1 MSNYRRSYEGNT
13 YFFTVVTYQRQPI
26 LCLDESKKA
35 LREAISAAREA
46 HPFKIKAWVLL
57 PDHLHCIWELPE
69 GDTGYSMRWGLIKK
83 EFTKKISRS
92 VGAAHPTRAGLE
104 GLVGKAHPTESRIKH
119 REGMI
124 WQRRFWEHKIK
135 DERDYRIHCDYIHYN
150 PVKHGLVSA
159 PVGWEYSTFHRY
171 LRDGIY
177 SGEWGSKEPDKI
189 GDMNLE

>member
-1 MSNYRRSYEGNT
+1 MPNYRRSYEGNT

-26 LCLDESKKA
+26 LCLDESRTA
-35 LREAISAAREA
+35 LREAINDAKEA

-57 PDHLHCIWELPE
+57 PDHLHCIWELPD
-69 GDTGYSMRWGLIKK
+69 GDVNYSMRWGLIKK
-83 EFTKKISRS
+83 EFTKKINRS

-135 DERDYRIHCDYIHYN
+135 DERDFQVHCDYIHYN
-150 PVKHGLVSA
+150 PVKHGFA
-159 PVGWEYSTFHRY
+159 NTPMNWEYSTFHSY
-171 LRDGIY
+171 MDEGIY
-177 SGEWGSKEPDKI
+177 SKEWGSKEPDKI
-189 GDMNLE
+189 ENMNLE